1 MKSRFLLIYIFMLLW
16 AQNFAQQV
24 YLYEVNLSKLENDQL
39 KIILKCPKINQ
50 KQIHFYF
57 PAYIPNNYAAINYG
71 RFVSK
76 FAVKNAQGKYLNFI
90 QKDINTYLIPEAQN
104 IHTIEYFIDDTWDL
118 IEDKNYVFGTSGT
131 NIEQDCVLLNAGGA
145 FGYFENYQ
153 HVPFHIKLLYNE
165 PWYAYSSL
173 FIQEKKEN
181 YTTFLAPNYNRL
193 VDNPIIA
200 TQKQDTITI
209 KKDKMECIVSVY
221 AASSYPKDSIR
232 AIVSRTLSNVQ
243 GYVQYPLTKQ
253 YHLILYLR
261 KRDSQNKQLRDIG
274 AFGSTEHTNCSV
286 IHIPEDME
294 DYHPLKTPYLK
305 RIEQLLAYNFIY
317 SIFNA
322 NIPSTYM
329 ADFNFQ
335 KPISTAH
342 NWFYTSFPHY
352 VSLLMSNY
360 DNLHKLCSWMSK
372 KALLA
377 KTYPEGVP
385 LNNLSLHITDY
396 PNPYDMFNYF
406 FDYGV
411 LLMFCLDVEII
422 TQTKGEK
429 NLLEV
434 VKSLN
439 KKFDKERPFNE
450 NEIIPAIVEQTFPEM
465 GKFFELY
472 FEKAN
477 KPDYAKYAQ
486 QVGLKYEE
494 GIFIPLD
501 TQTSLQKQY
510 LKKWLHIP

>member
-1 MKSRFLLIYIFMLLW
+1 MKNRFVLVCTFVILW
-16 AQNFAQQV
+16 TQIFAQQV
-24 YLYEVNLSKLENDQL
+24 YLYEVNVSKIEHDQL
-39 KIILKCPKINQ
+39 RIILHCPKISQ

-57 PAYIPNNYAAINYG
+57 PAYIPNNYAAVNYG

-76 FAVKNAQGKYLNFI
+76 FSVKNAKGQYLNFR
-90 QKDINTYLIPEAQN
+90 QKDMNTYFIPNAQD
-104 IHTIEYFIDDTWDL
+104 IRTIEYIIDDTWDFV
-118 IEDKNYVFGTSGT
+118 EDKNYVFGTSGT
-131 NIEQDCVLLNAGGA
+131 NIEQDCILLNAGGV

-153 HVPFHIKLLYNE
+153 NIPFHIKITHDNH
-165 PWYAYSSL
+165 WYTHSSL
-173 FIQEKKEN
+173 FIQEKKEHH
-181 YTTFLAPNYNRL
+181 TVFLASNYNRL

-200 TQKQDTITI
+200 TKKQDTLLV
-209 KKDKMECIVSVY
+209 KKDKMECAVSVY
-221 AASSYPKDSIR
+221 ASFNYSKDSIR
-232 AIVSRTLSNVQ
+232 AIVSRALSNVQ
-243 GYVQYPLTKQ
+243 NYLQYPISKQ

-261 KRDSQNKQLRDIG
+261 KKDEQNKHLRDIG

-286 IHIPEDME
+286 IHIPEDIE

-305 RIEQLLAYNFIY
+305 RMEQLLAYNFIY
-317 SIFNA
+317 ATFNT
-322 NIPSTYM
+322 NLPSAYY

-352 VSLLMSNY
+352 ISLLMSNY
-360 DNLHKLCSWMSK
+360 SNLDKLCSWMSK
-372 KALLA
+372 KASLA

-422 TQTKGEK
+422 TQSKGEK

-434 VKSLN
+434 IKSLN

-450 NEIIPAIVEQTFPEM
+450 NELIPAIAEQSYPEIS
-465 GKFFELY
+465 KFFELY

-477 KPDYAKYAQ
+477 KPDYAKYAH

-501 TQTSLQKQY
+501 TQNAQQKQY